1 MAKTPALGEIRS
13 ISTADGGSAL
23 TTTETYTPFITGTK
37 WYAAYG
43 RNLSASTVI
52 IKVAKCPY
60 LTIFETADALA
71 TSPTDSSAALQDAD
85 TGTLLTLN
93 DFNTA
98 AENDFIY
105 VGSHTPFAGVH
116 VDIGN
121 ANGTSSVLT
130 VKYRKSDD
138 TWADISDT
146 DGTASGGATLAV
158 DGSVTWTIPTD
169 WKADKLASVESIAA
183 SVNAPLKH
191 VEMYWTRWEVSVQ
204 LDAAVT
210 VLRMMA
216 IPRSTSRLELAGVG
230 VEESVTHGPG
240 GWAGLAHDTSAGTAN
255 LIINVASGQSAG
267 GF

>member
-23 TTTETYTPFITGTK
+23 TSTETYTAFLAGTK
-37 WYAAYG
+37 WYSAYG
-43 RNLSASTVI
+43 RNLSASNVI
-52 IKVAKCPY
+52 IKVAKCPW

-71 TSPTDSSAALQDAD
+71 TSPTDSSAALQDED
-85 TGTLLTLN
+85 TATLLTLN
-93 DFNTA
+93 DFDVA
-98 AENDFIY
+98 AEDDFIY
-105 VGSHTPFAGVH
+105 VGSHTPFAGVA

-158 DGSVTWTIPTD
+158 DGSVTWTVPTD
-169 WKADKLASVESIAA
+169 WKADKLASVESIAN
-183 SVNAPLKH
+183 SVNAPLKN

-204 LDAAVT
+204 LDSTVT

-216 IPRSTSRLELAGVG
+216 IPRATARLELSGVG
-230 VEESVTHGPG
+230 VEDSVGHGPG
-240 GWAGLAHDTSAGTAN
+240 GWSGLAHLTSTGTAN
-255 LIINVASGQSAG
+255 LIVNVASGQSAG